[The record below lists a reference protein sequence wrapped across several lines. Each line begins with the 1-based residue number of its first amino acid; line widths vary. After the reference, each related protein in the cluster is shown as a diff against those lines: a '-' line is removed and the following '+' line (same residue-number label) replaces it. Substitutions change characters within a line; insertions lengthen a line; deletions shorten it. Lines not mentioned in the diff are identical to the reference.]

1 MIGSVAITVP
11 SATWLWQ
18 QGPKTGDHGHGHD
31 DHKKH
36 KEHKEDEE
44 KPKDEGG
51 EEGKDESEEKPK
63 DDAEAK
69 SDEGAKD
76 DSGDKDDSSS
86 DSESDKPET
95 PATSDDEEIPEG
107 QVPKAKGEKVKGPT
121 RPKSETKGEKDVS

>member
-1 MIGSVAITVP
+1 MIGSVVITVP
-11 SATWLWQ
+11 SAAWLLQ

-36 KEHKEDEE
+36 KEHKEVEE

-51 EEGKDESEEKPK
+51 EVKGAIEEKPK

-69 SDEGAKD
+69 SDEGDKG
-76 DSGDKDDSSS
+76 DSGDNDDSSS

-107 QVPKAKGEKVKGPT
+107 QGPKGKGEKVKGPT
-121 RPKSETKGEKDVS
+121 RPKSETKEEKDVS